1 MSELSPVELFIH
13 GGEISEEIM
22 DLLGPLVPPPEKF
35 RVEGLERTPYA
46 IDIDGERLRASVNRE
61 CF

>member
-22 DLLGPLVPPPEKF
+22 DLLGPLVPPPEMF

-46 IDIDGERLRASVNRE
+46 IDIDGERLTL
-61 CF
+61 